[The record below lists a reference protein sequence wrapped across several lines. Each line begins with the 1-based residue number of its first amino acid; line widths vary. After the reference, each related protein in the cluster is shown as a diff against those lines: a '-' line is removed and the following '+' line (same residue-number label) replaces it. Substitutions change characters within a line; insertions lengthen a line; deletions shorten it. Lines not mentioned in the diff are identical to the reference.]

1 MSRQT
6 DLFNPIEANGKTR
19 HWNKF
24 YGPYLKSIAKKKK
37 EQEIARIEAQAQI
50 SILIKHTD
58 MTRFETTNGTKDK
71 Q

>member
-37 EQEIARIEAQAQI
+37 EQEIARNEASRPI
-50 SILIKHTD
+50 SILIKHA
-58 MTRFETTNGTKDK
+58 E
-71 Q
+71 